1 MIDGIDIRDVTIE
14 SLRRQVGVMMQD
26 SFIFSGTVLDNI
38 RYGKLDATDEE
49 IIEAAKTIYADQFI
63 REMEN
68 GYNTELNEGGS
79 RLSTGQRQ
87 LISFA
92 RILLYNPKIL
102 ILDEATSSIDTQTE
116 ILIQKATDVVLKGR
130 TSFVIAHRLSTI
142 RNADRIFVI
151 DNGEIIEAG
160 NHQELINKRGT
171 YYQLYQAQYSKVV

>member
-1 MIDGIDIRDVTIE
+1 
-14 SLRRQVGVMMQD
+14 MQD

-102 ILDEATSSIDTQTE
+102 IL
-116 ILIQKATDVVLKGR
+116 LW
-130 TSFVIAHRLSTI
+130 
-142 RNADRIFVI
+142 
-151 DNGEIIEAG
+151 
-160 NHQELINKRGT
+160 
-171 YYQLYQAQYSKVV
+171 

>member
-1 MIDGIDIRDVTIE
+1 V
-14 SLRRQVGVMMQD
+14 
-26 SFIFSGTVLDNI
+26 
-38 RYGKLDATDEE
+38 
-49 IIEAAKTIYADQFI
+49 IEAAKTIHADPFI
-63 REMEN
+63 RSMEN
-68 GYNTELNEGGS
+68 GYETELNEGGS

-92 RILLYNPKIL
+92 RIILYNPKIL

-151 DNGEIIEAG
+151 DDGEIIEAG
-160 NHQELINKRGT
+160 NHQELINKGGA
-171 YYQLYQAQYSKVV
+171 YYHLYKAQYSKVV